1 MRISARNVLKGTITD
16 VEIGAV
22 SGVVS
27 IKVGETA
34 LTSIITME
42 AIHDLGLKKG
52 MPGICRH
59 KGKPCH
65 VRARR

>member
-42 AIHDLGLKKG
+42 AIHDLDL
-52 MPGICRH
+52 H